1 MLGDEAAAKAA
12 AARQAAAG
20 LSHWFRFILISA
32 FLFIAIV
39 LLCLVSVAQLPPAQA
54 GTGMC
59 RLNGKLITTMKQMN
73 ALEPL
78 PVLPMLRGR
87 NSNQIVAV
95 ELCVDLAAGP
105 WSPLQTNTIADA
117 PVYFVDPNWTNY
129 PNRLYRI
136 RAE

>member
-78 PVLPMLRGR
+78 PVLPMMTGR
-87 NSNQIVAV
+87 YAG
-95 ELCVDLAAGP
+95 LCRASVFDLCETVDESSASA
-105 WSPLQTNTIADA
+105 
-117 PVYFVDPNWTNY
+117 
-129 PNRLYRI
+129 
-136 RAE
+136 